1 MWRIAVSSAGSSL
14 LERDSAEAKRV
25 VAVAAASSVVFAIGL
40 IMTARAVRAS
50 VRLTTMR
57 SDFVSAVTHELK
69 TPIATIKAAAET
81 LAKDRLTGMTVH
93 TCGNIVLMETT
104 RLARLVENLL
114 AYARMTPVNDTY
126 TFKPIAVAAVLNDIQ
141 EDFEARLDRHGF
153 ELEVAIG
160 NHVRDVM
167 GDRFALRL
175 LFGNLVDNAIKYS
188 NERRAV
194 RLSAADIDGRVVI
207 EVVDSGTGIAA
218 DELPHVGK
226 RFVHASGGAGGG
238 SGLGLAIAT
247 RIAEDHGG
255 TLEIRSTVGIGT
267 TVTVTLP
274 AVKGGGDRERIALT
288 PRPL

>member
-25 VAVAAASSVVFAIGL
+25 VALAAASCVVFAIGL

-93 TCGNIVLMETT
+93 TCGNIVMMETT

-114 AYARMTPVNDTY
+114 AYARMTHVNETY

-160 NHVRDVM
+160 NDVRDVM

-194 RLSAADIDGRVVI
+194 RLSAANVGGRVVI
-207 EVVDSGTGIAA
+207 EVVDSGAGIAA

-274 AVKGGGDRERIALT
+274 ASEL
-288 PRPL
+288 